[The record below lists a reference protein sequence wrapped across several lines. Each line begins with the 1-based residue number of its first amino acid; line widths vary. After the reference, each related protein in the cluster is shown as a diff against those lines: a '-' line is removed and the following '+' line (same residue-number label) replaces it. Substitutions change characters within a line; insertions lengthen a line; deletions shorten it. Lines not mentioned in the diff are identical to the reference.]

1 MSRDDP
7 YKTPTSEL
15 NVAPLEENVVPL
27 KEPTGPRYLMP
38 ALMGFILTLLAE
50 VILIGGEY
58 IAAIRVFVD
67 VTSMDIL
74 YITPV
79 FLFGGYL
86 GFTRRARMGI
96 LLRVKTIAYYTVFS
110 TAAFMLMTYEPGYFS
125 GIEIDWAMLIISV
138 AVVSLTRAIF
148 SYMALWAGEA
158 FGTILPKDMQQVRKL
173 IVYLKYR

>member
-1 MSRDDP
+1 
-7 YKTPTSEL
+7 
-15 NVAPLEENVVPL
+15 
-27 KEPTGPRYLMP
+27 
-38 ALMGFILTLLAE
+38 
-50 VILIGGEY
+50 
-58 IAAIRVFVD
+58 
-67 VTSMDIL
+67 MDIL